1 MLHFQKTTKLMS
13 LEVFFLFRN
22 LEKRNRQMPMKTKTI
37 KVKRLYQLS
46 VTDALEFYVK
56 NSAWKVFKY
65 GVFFWSVILRVW
77 SKYRKIRTRKIT
89 YMNTFHA
96 VKNIETCELQEEF
109 GNGIVNSLLKLWKYE
124 SYHKLINQNKHCTKN
139 QVFHWWFL

>member
-22 LEKRNRQMPMKTKTI
+22 LEKRNGQMPMKTEKI
-37 KVKRLYQLS
+37 KVK
-46 VTDALEFYVK
+46 K
-56 NSAWKVFKY
+56 II
-65 GVFFWSVILRVW
+65 SVICYRHLRIICQKLCLKSVQIR
-77 SKYRKIRTRKIT
+77 SFFLVRNSDCMIQIQEIRTRKIA

-109 GNGIVNSLLKLWKYE
+109 GNGIINILLKLWKYE
-124 SYHKLINQNKHCTKN
+124 SYHKLINQNKHCTEN